1 MDKNQIKTELQHL
14 IEECDYIYFASI
26 MTYDKNYFANEDE
39 ETQYFAQDAYEEIE
53 DPHGDYYIWYG
64 KACKVIQI
72 LAPDNLQDFKSFFTS
87 YIQGWLIN
95 PKIEHHYDNRFNN
108 FESRFRTQRRMLN
121 AIARNADHALFNL
134 ESEIQYGFSKS
145 EIDIAKELKKNKH
158 LREAGVIAG
167 LVIELHLKNVA
178 KNRNIKLPKN
188 PQMKH
193 YNEKLKGT
201 AYDAT
206 MTKRVELCA
215 NIRNKCAHASDNPPT
230 DDEIDTIISS
240 AEIIIATVNSQFT
253 ILKLS
258 ANRQILAPRY
268 AQ

>member
-1 MDKNQIKTELQHL
+1 MDREQIKKELETL
-14 IEECDYIYFASI
+14 IDEGTTLYYASI
-26 MTYDKNYFANEDE
+26 IRYDSNYFTYDDEEDE
-39 ETQYFAQDAYEEIE
+39 YYATQAVENTE

-72 LAPDNLQDFKSFFTS
+72 LAPDNLQDFQRFFTN
-87 YIQGWLIN
+87 YIQGWLMRSKDSYISSN
-95 PKIEHHYDNRFNN
+95 AFSD
-108 FESRFRTQRRMLN
+108 FESGFRTQRRMLN
-121 AIARNADHALFNL
+121 AIAKNADHALFNL
-134 ESEIQYGFSKS
+134 ELEIQSGFSKS
-145 EIDIAKELKKNKH
+145 EIDVAKELQKNKH

-230 DDEIDTIISS
+230 DYEIDTIISS
-240 AEIIIATVNSQFT
+240 AEIIIATVN
-253 ILKLS
+253 
-258 ANRQILAPRY
+258 
-268 AQ
+268 